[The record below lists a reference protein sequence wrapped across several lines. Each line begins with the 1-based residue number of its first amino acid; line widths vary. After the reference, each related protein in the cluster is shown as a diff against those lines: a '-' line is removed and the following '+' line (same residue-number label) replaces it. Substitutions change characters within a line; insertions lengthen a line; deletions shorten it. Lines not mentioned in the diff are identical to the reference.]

1 MDHPV
6 EATSKHRRTKVR
18 GLKLLLTGA
27 SGFFGSNLV
36 DLILGDHSPASERPE
51 VHVVSRRPT
60 AARPGMQAHHADLMD
75 PEAVDGLL
83 ATLRPTHLCHLAWL
97 GPEHQDRYRS
107 PENARWADAS
117 IALFDS
123 FQANGGQRLVQ
134 LGSCIEYG
142 NATSGVRVENQPL
155 APDTAYGKA
164 KAALSRHVDG
174 MNNAGTG
181 ISTAVARP
189 FFSYG
194 PYEQRERLVPSL
206 ILALRRGESID
217 LTEGRQV
224 RDYIDA
230 RDVAS
235 ALWELLTTEVTG
247 AYNIGTGG
255 GVQVRTI
262 AEHLG
267 RIAGRPELLNFGA
280 RPEGADSAAEIV
292 ADINLMTSATN
303 WKPSISLE
311 RGLEDAT
318 EWWLRT

>member
-1 MDHPV
+1 MV
-6 EATSKHRRTKVR
+6 LA
-18 GLKLLLTGA
+18 LKLLLTGA

-36 DLILGDHSPASERPE
+36 DLLLGDHSPSSDRPE
-51 VHVVSRRPT
+51 IHVINRRP
-60 AARPGMQAHHADLMD
+60 AVGRPGLSAHQADLMD
-75 PEAVDGLL
+75 PDTIASLMSM
-83 ATLRPTHLCHLAWL
+83 LRPTHLCHLAWL

-107 PENARWADAS
+107 AENARWADAS
-117 IALFDS
+117 KALFDS
-123 FQANGGQRLVQ
+123 FKENGGQRLVQ

-142 NATSGVRVENQPL
+142 NARSGVRVEHQPL
-155 APDTAYGKA
+155 EPDTAYGEA
-164 KAALSRHVDG
+164 KATLSEYVVALG
-174 MNNAGTG
+174 ENM
-181 ISTAVARP
+181 STAVARP

-194 PYEQRERLVPSL
+194 PHEQPERLVPSL

-235 ALWELLTTEVTG
+235 ALWTLLTSDVAG
-247 AYNIGTGG
+247 AYNIGTGA

-262 AEHLG
+262 AEQLG
-267 RIAGRPELLNFGA
+267 QIAGRPELLNFGA
-280 RPEGADSAAEIV
+280 RAEGADSAAEIV
-292 ADINLMTSATN
+292 ADVNLLTSATN

-318 EWWLRT
+318 EWWLRRRNTEPPSGGA